1 MFKYRKSEVIKI
13 ARENNFIVNN
23 NERSKSHFFI
33 IANQISQSLKQKK
46 CLSGWHNVF
55 NMLYSYWL
63 NGGKHNA

>member
-46 CLSGWHNVF
+46 CLSG
-55 NMLYSYWL
+55 
-63 NGGKHNA
+63 